1 VLEVRDLHKHYDAP
15 GGRLR
20 VLDGVSFTLPR
31 GGALAVMG
39 PSGCGKSTLLQ
50 ILGVLD
56 TPAAGEVTLDGVNP
70 FQLDAAGQA
79 RFRNARVGFVFQ
91 DHCLLPQLDVFE
103 NVMAPLLAGEPD
115 PAAEGRA
122 RRLLDAAGLL
132 ARLHHRPGEL
142 SGGEKQRVAVARALV
157 RQPALLLC
165 DEPTGN
171 LDEATAASVADLL
184 CQIRAEHSTCLLAV
198 THSPLLAR
206 RFGSVARL
214 HSGRLEFGR
223 A

>member
-15 GGRLR
+15 GGALR
-20 VLDGVSFTLPR
+20 ILDGVSFTLEQ

-50 ILGVLD
+50 ILGALD
-56 TPAAGEVTLDGVNP
+56 TPTSGEVALDGVSP
-70 FQLDAAGQA
+70 FKLDAAAQA

-91 DHCLLPQLDVFE
+91 DHCLLPQLNVFE
-103 NVMAPLLAGEPD
+103 NVMTPLLVGEAD
-115 PAAEGRA
+115 PAAPGRA
-122 RRLLDAAGLL
+122 RRLLDEVGLL
-132 ARLHHRPGEL
+132 TRLNHRPAEL
-142 SGGEKQRVAVARALV
+142 SGGEKQRAALARALV

-171 LDEATAASVADLL
+171 LDEASAAAVADLL
-184 CQIRAEHSTCLLAV
+184 CQIRAEHKTSLVIV
-198 THSPLLAR
+198 THSAQLAA
-206 RFGSVARL
+206 RFPVLARL
-214 HSGRLEFGR
+214 HAGKLEFNH